1 MDDIERRLRDD
12 ASVIERGLESDSP
25 PDRDAATAPGWR
37 RWAFAA
43 AAIPLIGLVVA
54 AGVIVSNLGDEDRVE
69 PDVPRA
75 TKASVEPTEPPPS
88 TVPADAGLLRVTQ
101 RPTECCNE
109 SGQVSRLV
117 VRDGQGRAVANRAFI
132 SLNPLEPAL
141 ELALPGGRYE
151 IQSFQQPCTGSC
163 DDLRDVESR
172 CRDTFD
178 VELGQ
183 RVDLAVEFAPAR
195 RAVSSRRIPWCG
207 RCRPSSLV
215 ARRTGVAVP
224 RSHSTMRTWRCH
236 PTSNAS
242 ERRPVPARPPS

>member
-12 ASVIERGLESDSP
+12 ATAIESALEPDSP
-25 PDRDAATAPGWR
+25 PDRDTATAPGWR
-37 RWAFAA
+37 RWALAA

-117 VRDGQGRAVANRAFI
+117 LRARPRGRVRTR
-132 SLNPLEPAL
+132 
-141 ELALPGGRYE
+141 
-151 IQSFQQPCTGSC
+151 
-163 DDLRDVESR
+163 RDVP
-172 CRDTFD
+172 CRRNGF
-178 VELGQ
+178 
-183 RVDLAVEFAPAR
+183 R
-195 RAVSSRRIPWCG
+195 
-207 RCRPSSLV
+207 
-215 ARRTGVAVP
+215 GVAGAGRV
-224 RSHSTMRTWRCH
+224 RQS
-236 PTSNAS
+236 
-242 ERRPVPARPPS
+242 